1 MTAWSS
7 IPPWQRAAA
16 PRSLPVDG
24 RREQARAPRHSRFHV
39 TLSFAK
45 QKSLEKW
52 GSPWFLISSWFGHW
66 PQPRSVLPQSG
77 PGSRKMTIIIFELMS
92 GRNVASKLKFYLQ
105 KCISINFFSWNYYF
119 HQFSKSN
126 EILFFSISRHF
137 TQKYSLFFG
146 SISTKKII
154 LHDNFTTTH
163 CRTSATTRTGST
175 TLDLNGSI
183 RHSDQLGSCNTS
195 VGCFDL
201 HSSSTISGQ
210 TVRNTTGHKVVK

>member
-1 MTAWSS
+1 MTSHSWKIGYYLGREVPLHRPRPQHSVS
-7 IPPWQRAAA
+7 KTVLSNPPWQRAAA
-16 PRSLPVDG
+16 PRSLPVDE

-105 KCISINFFSWNYYF
+105 KCISINFFS
-119 HQFSKSN
+119 
-126 EILFFSISRHF
+126 
-137 TQKYSLFFG
+137 
-146 SISTKKII
+146 
-154 LHDNFTTTH
+154 
-163 CRTSATTRTGST
+163 
-175 TLDLNGSI
+175 
-183 RHSDQLGSCNTS
+183 
-195 VGCFDL
+195 
-201 HSSSTISGQ
+201 
-210 TVRNTTGHKVVK
+210 